1 MQTLDQH
8 TQLQISD
15 LIDACESYWVLRGVA
30 PEQRQDMRLE
40 LEQHL
45 AQALRDG
52 KSLEAVIGLNPP
64 AFAEAWAREMHPR
77 WFRGSTLL
85 LHGLVCALCLL
96 SLSALSA
103 HLLRYS
109 PSFKLTLVYPVIFA
123 SMGLFALLVQLSGF
137 LSPRIRTQGSRVL
150 LVFLI
155 CCLPLL
161 LAVVLQRGT
170 GTKIDW
176 NVALISWNWPTTILL
191 LGGSLTAFGLDLWL
205 TFRRK
210 TSASIRRGKRR
221 EIALGFS
228 DLAVLAVA
236 MVAANQ
242 LALWLCIHHFG

>member
-1 MQTLDQH
+1 MPVLNQQTQH
-8 TQLQISD
+8 KISD
-15 LIDACESYWVLRGVA
+15 LVDACESYWALRGVA
-30 PEQRQDMRLE
+30 PEQRCDMRLE

-45 AQALRDG
+45 AQALHDG
-52 KSLEAVIGLNPP
+52 KSLEAVIGPHPP

-77 WFRGSTLL
+77 WFRGSALL

-96 SLSALSA
+96 SFIALSV
-103 HLLRYS
+103 HLLRHS
-109 PSFKLTLVYPVIFA
+109 PSFTLTLVYPVIFA
-123 SMGLFALLVQLSGF
+123 SLGLFALLVQLSGF

-155 CCLPLL
+155 CCLPLF

-176 NVALISWNWPTTILL
+176 NIALISWNWPTTILL

-205 TFRRK
+205 TFREK
-210 TSASIRRGKRR
+210 ISASIRRGKRR

-236 MVAANQ
+236 MVVANQ